1 MKNKLELTWVG
12 KYSNKEIEP
21 RILIESI
28 DKSNGDTDTDNMLIH
43 GDNLL
48 ALKALEKNYSGKI
61 KCVYIDP
68 PYNTGAAF
76 EQYDDNLE
84 HSIWLNLM
92 NERLKLLH
100 KLLREDGVIFIQID
114 NNEFAYLKVICD
126 EIFGRSNFISNITC
140 KVKAPSGVAAGSQ
153 MIFDCSEYILI
164 YAKDKS
170 KMTYKHLNEDAE
182 IVDEN
187 SKTAKFY
194 KFLLEKV
201 DFGNLI
207 LESTFDDEKLYRVPK
222 ENYEIKTLTDFST
235 KSYYD
240 NYEKVF
246 RTASLSGG
254 REKLIK
260 EYLNSIEDNDGLFVF
275 EHIPTKGKNAGQ
287 LCKDLI
293 YKKGGILKLCDFAR
307 KDTEL
312 KAIVKEQHITSIFNN
327 DWWQGIAAEGGIT
340 LKNGKKPEI
349 LIKTILDMVTEEGD
363 FVLDSF
369 LGSGSTCAVAHK
381 MKRKYIG
388 IELGEQCYTHCKV
401 RLDNVIN
408 GDMSG
413 VSKLVNW
420 TSGGGYKFYEL
431 APTLI
436 NMDSY
441 GEPIINKKY
450 NAEMLASA
458 VALHEGFQ
466 YEPSSELFWKQ
477 SRGNENSFLYVTT
490 NFVDKNIID
499 HINLEMK
506 PEEFVIVACTSFDPE
521 VSKLYK
527 NIKVKKLPEM
537 LLSKCEFDKDDY
549 DLNIICPPNYEEEY
563 DEE

>member
-28 DKSNGDTDTDNMLIH
+28 NRSYGNLKSENMLIH

-48 ALKALEKNYSGKI
+48 ALKALENNFSGKI

-126 EIFGRSNFISNITC
+126 EIFGRNNFVSNITC
-140 KVKAPSGVAAGSQ
+140 KVKAPSGVASGSQ
-153 MIFDCSEYILI
+153 MLFDCSEYILI
-164 YAKDKS
+164 YAKDKT
-170 KMTYKHLNEDAE
+170 KMTYKHLNEDVE
-182 IVDEN
+182 IVDDN

-194 KFLLEKV
+194 KYTLDNICYDNLQLETM
-201 DFGNLI
+201 I
-207 LESTFDDEKLYRVPK
+207 DDEKLYRVPEK
-222 ENYEIKTLTDFST
+222 DYKISSMVDFST

-254 REKLIK
+254 REKLVK
-260 EYLNSIEDNDGLFVF
+260 EYLSTIENNDGLFVF
-275 EHIPTKGKNAGQ
+275 EHVPSKGKNAGK
-287 LCKDLI
+287 LCRDLI

-307 KDTEL
+307 KDEEL
-312 KAIVKEQHITSIFNN
+312 RAVVKEQHITSMFNN

-349 LIKTILDMVTEEGD
+349 LIKTLLEMVTEEGD
-363 FVLDSF
+363 WVLDSF

-381 MKRKYIG
+381 MNRRYIG
-388 IELGEQCYTHCKV
+388 IELGKQCYTHCKV
-401 RLDNVIN
+401 RLDNVID
-408 GDMSG
+408 GDKSG
-413 VSKLVNW
+413 ISRLVNW
-420 TSGGGYKFYEL
+420 KGGGGYKFYEL

-436 NMDSY
+436 NMDSF
-441 GEPIINKKY
+441 GEPVINKKY
-450 NAEMLASA
+450 NPEMLASA

-466 YEPSSELFWKQ
+466 YEPSTELFWKQ
-477 SRGNENSFLYVTT
+477 SKANENSYLYVTT
-490 NFVDKNIID
+490 NFVDKIVVDKISK
-499 HINLEMK
+499 EMN
-506 PEEFVIVACTSFDPE
+506 ENEFVIIACTSYDTI
-521 VSKLYK
+521 VDNLYK
-527 NIKVKKLPEM
+527 NIKIKKLPEM
-537 LLSKCEFDKDDY
+537 LLSKCEFGKENY
-549 DLNIICPPNYEEEY
+549 DLNIICPPVYEEE
-563 DEE
+563 E